1 MGHNYY
7 YLVSS
12 LPYLE
17 FEKEISVSAGD
28 FIFEC
33 EKWLGGRDLEILHG
47 VNIDS
52 IGLDV
57 KDSFVVKEWKEF
69 NKGLKEDLAGV
80 RRSKKSLVGE
90 KVSSAYPAGSVS
102 RYREIFEEN
111 TPLLME
117 KKMERIRWDFI
128 EWYESWYDF
137 DINRLVLYLL
147 KLQILERLA
156 GFNKEKGEKIFDR
169 LCGGKIWLKKQ
180 DVLFL

>member
-1 MGHNYY
+1 MMYNYY

-12 LPYLE
+12 LPYLQ
-17 FEKEISVSAGD
+17 FEKGISVSVEE

-33 EKWLGGRDLEILHG
+33 EKWLVDRDLKILQG

-52 IGLDV
+52 MDLDI
-57 KDSFVVKEWKEF
+57 KDFFVVKKWKEF
-69 NKGLKEDLAGV
+69 NKDLKEDLAKV
-80 RRSKKSLVGE
+80 RASKKSLVGE
-90 KVSSAYPAGSVS
+90 KVSS

-117 KKMERIRWDFI
+117 KRMERIRWDFI
-128 EWYESWYDF
+128 EQSESWYGF

-156 GFNKEKGEKIFDR
+156 GFNKENGEKMFDK
-169 LCGGKIWLKKQ
+169 LCEAHPHTKSEL
-180 DVLFL
+180 